1 MLTKLFKSG
10 NSQAV
15 RIPKEMQFKVKE
27 VDISRVGNSIIIT
40 EIHDNWDNVFKS
52 LDQAHDFLIMAGI
65 NLRLTKGKLYNE
77 GDVRYKYLYI
87 YIKRTTKICTR
98 AF

>member
-27 VDISRVGNSIIIT
+27 VDINRIGNSIIIT
-40 EIHDNWDNVFKS
+40 ELHDNWDNVFKS
-52 LDQAHDFLIMAGI
+52 LDPAHDFFDGG
-65 NLRLTKGKLYNE
+65 RYQPKLDE
-77 GDVRYKYLYI
+77 RESL
-87 YIKRTTKICTR
+87 
-98 AF
+98 